1 MNWPFYIA
9 KYLDNVI
16 AKTARSLDAFDDS
29 FESDLRP
36 ADARF
41 GEFQANGVLPYAK
54 RKGANP
60 RELANQLV
68 TALRT
73 CDSALAEATNLEI
86 AGPGFIN
93 FKFLPQFYLEWLSY
107 LSNQG
112 ELEDA
117 AKSPVANK
125 VVAVDFSSPNTAKQM
140 HVGHIRST
148 VIGEALCRLL
158 EFQGAQIIRDNHVG
172 DWGTQFGIL
181 IMALRHFNIE
191 LDSDAPDALEQLED
205 LYRRGSALTK
215 DDDSKLEIARI
226 ELVKLQN
233 GDSEN
238 LALWEQINAISY
250 EAFQSIYDQLNVRFD
265 HVLGESF
272 YRDKVDE
279 VYNGLVQH
287 EIAQESEGA
296 LVVFHPEHARY
307 KKQPFIVRKSDGAS
321 NYATTDLAT
330 ILYRI
335 REWKTDEVIYVT
347 DGRQQDH
354 FQQLFLTAEK
364 WIRHLQDHKIPSL
377 RHVWFGTI
385 LGEDGKAIKT
395 RSGDPIKLKDLLA
408 EAIERS
414 RKIVEEKNPDLTSQE
429 REEIARLVGL
439 GAIKYADLSQ
449 NRTNDYVFSW
459 DKMLSLDGNTAPY
472 LLYAIVRIRSIF
484 RKAGYKPGEGEEF
497 ATAPETSEE
506 LSLARQLLLFSSAL
520 EQATSDLRPHFL
532 CTYLYELAGSFSTFY
547 NSNKVVVEDSAVK
560 ARRLMLCART
570 LTVMEVGLS
579 LLGIETLEK
588 M

>member
-1 MNWPFYIA
+1 
-9 KYLDNVI
+9 
-16 AKTARSLDAFDDS
+16 
-29 FESDLRP
+29 
-36 ADARF
+36 
-41 GEFQANGVLPYAK
+41 
-54 RKGANP
+54 
-60 RELANQLV
+60 
-68 TALRT
+68 
-73 CDSALAEATNLEI
+73 
-86 AGPGFIN
+86 
-93 FKFLPQFYLEWLSY
+93 
-107 LSNQG
+107 
-112 ELEDA
+112 
-117 AKSPVANK
+117 
-125 VVAVDFSSPNTAKQM
+125 
-140 HVGHIRST
+140 
-148 VIGEALCRLL
+148 
-158 EFQGAQIIRDNHVG
+158 
-172 DWGTQFGIL
+172 
-181 IMALRHFNIE
+181 
-191 LDSDAPDALEQLED
+191 
-205 LYRRGSALTK
+205 
-215 DDDSKLEIARI
+215 
-226 ELVKLQN
+226 
-233 GDSEN
+233 
-238 LALWEQINAISY
+238 
-250 EAFQSIYDQLNVRFD
+250 
-265 HVLGESF
+265 
-272 YRDKVDE
+272 
-279 VYNGLVQH
+279 
-287 EIAQESEGA
+287 
-296 LVVFHPEHARY
+296 PEHARY

-335 REWKTDEVIYVT
+335 REWMTDEVIYVT

-364 WIRHLQDHKIPSL
+364 WIRHLQDHKIPNL

-484 RKAGYKPGEGEEF
+484 RKAGHKPGEGEEF

-506 LSLARQLLLFSSAL
+506 LSLARQLLLFSSTL

-570 LTVMEVGLS
+570 LTVMEAGLS